1 MRKKQKQVC
10 DYLLNVKDLSF
21 KFGRQKIL
29 EDINFTVKAGE
40 STSLIGPS
48 GSGKTTLLRICS
60 GLLEAEKGIVDIH
73 YKNIGFMF
81 QTPRLLPWEKAHKNI
96 MIGLQA
102 RHKPYEESMTKVIAI
117 AEKLGLTEDDLDKY
131 PYQLSGGMQ
140 SRVAMCRALIINPDI
155 LFLDEPFTG
164 LDIGLKR
171 ELMTAL
177 KHEVKKSTS
186 LLMITHDLTEAI
198 ELTDTI
204 MVLYGEPGRIELE
217 YKIETAIERRNPTFI
232 NIELDK
238 LLRKKEIK
246 QAYGL
251 L

>member
-1 MRKKQKQVC
+1 
-10 DYLLNVKDLSF
+10 
-21 KFGRQKIL
+21 
-29 EDINFTVKAGE
+29 
-40 STSLIGPS
+40 
-48 GSGKTTLLRICS
+48 
-60 GLLEAEKGIVDIH
+60 
-73 YKNIGFMF
+73 
-81 QTPRLLPWEKAHKNI
+81 
-96 MIGLQA
+96 
-102 RHKPYEESMTKVIAI
+102 
-117 AEKLGLTEDDLDKY
+117 
-131 PYQLSGGMQ
+131 
-140 SRVAMCRALIINPDI
+140 CRALIINPDI

-171 ELMTAL
+171 ELMNAL

-217 YKIETAIERRNPTFI
+217 YKIETTIEKRNPTFI
-232 NIELDK
+232 NTELDK
-238 LLRKKEIK
+238 LLRKKEVK